1 LRITGTLA
9 KFLIVGTLKIKTSGD
24 ARSLPAEAL
33 EVLRRRAVAAV
44 EAGVPRTEV
53 ARAFGVSRKTV
64 GAWVQAYRAAGD
76 KALRPK
82 QRGRRPGVQLAL
94 SPPRQAATLEAII
107 AGSPETHGLPH
118 RLWNR
123 QAVAELVNHRYRIL
137 LSPTTVSQYLHRW
150 GLIDDRALAPE
161 QTRRRLPPLVPLQRP
176 ASAGAGPWLPHAE
189 PLWLGWTRPHAP
201 PDTGR
206 VLVTAGHNLLTGFR
220 DHFGDVQVLF
230 AVTNR
235 GMLHFRARRGPFDA
249 ADVTGFLGELSGRTG
264 RGFNVV
270 VGPWPAGARGLL
282 RSVPA
287 GLPVRFIL
295 PPG

>member
-1 LRITGTLA
+1 MRITGTLA
-9 KFLIVGTLKIKTSGD
+9 KFPIVGTLTIKTSGD

-44 EAGVPRTEV
+44 EAGVSRTEV

-76 KALRPK
+76 DAFRPK
-82 QRGRRPGVQLAL
+82 PRGRRPGEQLAL

-107 AGSPETHGLPH
+107 SGSPETHGLPH

-137 LSPTTVSQYLHRW
+137 LSPTTVTQYLQRW

-161 QTRRRLPPLVPLQRP
+161 QARRRLPRLVPVQRP
-176 ASAGAGPWLPHAE
+176 APAGAEPWPHAE
-189 PLWLGWTRPHAP
+189 ALWLGWTRPHAP
-201 PDTGR
+201 PDTG
-206 VLVTAGHNLLTGFR
+206 LVTSGHNLLTGFR
-220 DHFGDVQVLF
+220 DHFGDVHVLF
-230 AVTNR
+230 AVTSR

-249 ADVTGFLGELSGRTG
+249 ADITGFLSELTARTG
-264 RGFNVV
+264 RGLTVA
-270 VGPWPAGARGLL
+270 VGPWPAGARGFL